1 MNNHYGSKFGWSCGY
16 FGVKKHTLWLGDL
29 AVENWPCAF
38 EIVVDSVLKWLEFP
52 CVKTPECL
60 IKDYFQEGR

>member
-52 CVKTPECL
+52 CV
-60 IKDYFQEGR
+60 